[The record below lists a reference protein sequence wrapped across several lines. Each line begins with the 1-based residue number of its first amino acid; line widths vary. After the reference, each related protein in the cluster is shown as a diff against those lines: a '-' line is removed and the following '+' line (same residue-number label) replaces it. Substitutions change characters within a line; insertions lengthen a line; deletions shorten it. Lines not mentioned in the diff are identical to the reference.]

1 MEVDLT
7 KEEIEDILENLD
19 QCFAEGYLNAGDP
32 AMDAI
37 EKLEEAWEKSDG
49 NNNYNA

>member
-7 KEEIEDILENLD
+7 KEEIEDILDNLD

-32 AMDAI
+32 ALEAI
-37 EKLEEAWEKSDG
+37 IKLEQAWEKING
-49 NNNYNA
+49 KTNE